1 MKVSVVKN
9 KENYSEI
16 VKDISTCANSQTGIK
31 QSDFES
37 GDKYL
42 IDMEKISK
50 EEISPITNKKW
61 FFERMRGIYA
71 DTLASLGKYDKDSF
85 KEEFPKD
92 QMLTKIDV
100 ARLMVIWNMKPHI
113 ACNSREKCFAS
124 YMRTLKEGTNIDA
137 SYWHNVVALS
147 ILYKTIDKCVDKFCG
162 QKGFKSRTTAYT
174 MSAISYLTEKNLNL
188 VYIWKNQTVQPQLE
202 EVIERVVKTV
212 DDFLE
217 RDNSRSFTKNAKC
230 WEELKDWID
239 NTSIPVSLTTPEDN
253 NEEDYNEEEEN
264 IIAQANAI
272 SADLWQAM
280 LDWAKTEN
288 RLSLI
293 ERRNISGY
301 IKRKEN
307 GRLIKKVNQ
316 AENAIALKSKAE
328 SLGFTFGTS
337 L

>member
-1 MKVSVVKN
+1 
-9 KENYSEI
+9 
-16 VKDISTCANSQTGIK
+16 
-31 QSDFES
+31 
-37 GDKYL
+37 
-42 IDMEKISK
+42 
-50 EEISPITNKKW
+50 
-61 FFERMRGIYA
+61 
-71 DTLASLGKYDKDSF
+71 
-85 KEEFPKD
+85 
-92 QMLTKIDV
+92 
-100 ARLMVIWNMKPHI
+100 
-113 ACNSREKCFAS
+113 
-124 YMRTLKEGTNIDA
+124 
-137 SYWHNVVALS
+137 
-147 ILYKTIDKCVDKFCG
+147 
-162 QKGFKSRTTAYT
+162 

-188 VYIWKNQTVQPQLE
+188 VYIWKNQKVQSQLE

-212 DDFLE
+212 DNFLE

-239 NTSIPVSLTTPEDN
+239 NISIPVSLTTPDDN

-316 AENAIALKSKAE
+316 AENAIALKKNAE
-328 SLGFTFGTS
+328 SLGFTFGIS